1 MAKRLDGKVA
11 LITGA
16 GSGSALALAADVR
29 DAAAV
34 DQALQLLERKFG
46 ALHVLVNNAGIARK
60 KMFEQIQPEE
70 WNEIWD
76 TNLTGALHCTR
87 RSLPLL
93 KKQGGKIINIAS
105 VEVYSHL
112 RKLTA
117 YAASKG
123 ALVSLSRTLAVEL
136 RPQHICV
143 NYICPGFIRTE
154 MTRPY
159 ARRWLFRKYLERQ
172 TPLGRMGEPE
182 DVARAALFLAAADSD
197 FITGAGIV
205 VDGGLT
211 LRAL

>member
-76 TNLTGALHCTR
+76 TNLTGALTGVISLCKESLAHPMR
-87 RSLPLL
+87 PGVSSQPEGRS
-93 KKQGGKIINIAS
+93 K
-105 VEVYSHL
+105 
-112 RKLTA
+112 
-117 YAASKG
+117 
-123 ALVSLSRTLAVEL
+123 
-136 RPQHICV
+136 
-143 NYICPGFIRTE
+143 
-154 MTRPY
+154 
-159 ARRWLFRKYLERQ
+159 
-172 TPLGRMGEPE
+172 
-182 DVARAALFLAAADSD
+182 
-197 FITGAGIV
+197 
-205 VDGGLT
+205 T
-211 LRAL
+211 LRAAQIHRARRTNRGGKPMWMSRILFTVK